1 MKKLFLILMFCPFL
15 YVNTQ
20 TNFDNGYQRG
30 WKEGYCYNHNSPSCI
45 PPIPPISPIPRI
57 GEDTDNYKD
66 GYNRGFADG
75 LESFKKS
82 SNSNNNSSRRF
93 QTSDLKIV
101 DYGYKP
107 NWELIKKVADTNYER
122 MKSLVQQVSKEV
134 VNSSLENSDKEAILE
149 NMNENCLR
157 KQIDYTKFD
166 VLDKIYDCLNSQVK
180 DRLEIIKSR
189 EIELKKQR
197 QIEEYNQNVAK
208 HSIEREEIRKQ
219 EEEEI
224 KEPINYYQKIYT
236 GNVKVVSYTPLY
248 KEPDMM
254 SEEIYQIPNNQAY
267 IIERVKDGKY
277 YKVKSN
283 GKEGY
288 IWVGFIIE

>member
-1 MKKLFLILMFCPFL
+1 MFCPFL
-15 YVNTQ
+15 YVNAQ
-20 TNFDNGYQRG
+20 TNFGNGYQRG
-30 WKEGYCYNHNSPSCI
+30 WKEGYCHNYNVLPTCV

-82 SNSNNNSSRRF
+82 DNNYRKRY
-93 QTSDLKIV
+93 QTSSPEYIDFM
-101 DYGYKP
+101 YKP
-107 NWELIKKVADTNYER
+107 NWDLMIKVIQIAEKKREELIQKVSREI
-122 MKSLVQQVSKEV
+122 
-134 VNSSLENSDKEAILE
+134 ENSDLASDDKLTIFK
-149 NMNENCLR
+149 NINDNCLQLGDI
-157 KQIDYTKFD
+157 KQLYN
-166 VLDKIYDCLNSQVK
+166 CLNNEIDNQ
-180 DRLEIIKSR
+180 LEIIKSR
-189 EIELKKQR
+189 EEIREF
-197 QIEEYNQNVAK
+197 
-208 HSIEREEIRKQ
+208 STREEKNNK
-219 EEEEI
+219 EI
-224 KEPINYYQKIYT
+224 KYSPKIYT

-277 YKVKSN
+277 YRVKSN